1 MTIARSRGR
10 MCMRFGLRCP
20 PRGRAKCDENSGCA
34 PGRQESY
41 PPHGNRRNVFS
52 TGSAIAVPK
61 LPRLAYAFSMRYVL
75 GLDGGGTKT
84 ECVLMDESR
93 QVVTSSRGGPSNPI
107 RVGFADASG
116 AKASAG
122 RVRKRT

>member
-1 MTIARSRGR
+1 MTSQRTTERPKFERPLSI
-10 MCMRFGLRCP
+10 
-20 PRGRAKCDENSGCA
+20 RALK
-34 PGRQESY
+34 QESSTLRVTSIDVTDEGVGFASMV
-41 PPHGNRRNVFS
+41 PMK